1 MNPTE
6 KSRKVAKAA
15 QEIARE
21 INWDLKVRDS
31 ATGGGTDA
39 AYAALKGQAAVI
51 ESFGLQGFGA
61 HSDDA
66 EYILISSI
74 APRLYIT
81 TRLIQSFK
89 P

>member
-1 MNPTE
+1 MNWKLDVLET
-6 KSRKVAKAA
+6 
-15 QEIARE
+15 
-21 INWDLKVRDS
+21 

-39 AYAALKGQAAVI
+39 AYASQRSKGAVI

-74 APRLYIT
+74 APRLYTT